1 MDFTLKEVWRRT
13 LCCLV
18 SLVILQLLGDTV
30 SVANGEFLH
39 KNDTNISEDSTA
51 AIMDKE
57 APEENN
63 EGGEVRCHCNLP
75 RCVTVGYMCKS
86 SLGAC
91 FTRPTPMPT
100 PAPATRRLYQR
111 RTPTHG
117 CLELLPEDRHAE
129 CATKAGVSNK
139 SIILRSQKTSAKMVE
154 TTSNSASRPTPSASP
169 TLPPADPN
177 LTCCSQDMCNY
188 RDLDVFIRVDKANTQ
203 KDYSRGESEMLETVW
218 FRAATIAVPIAGG
231 FILIVL
237 VFLAS
242 RMLAKE
248 NKRQRM
254 AQVINERYLKAPLY
268 PGGCAAEPLPP
279 PQHSLY
285 YHPPLL
291 KNISLGHVNLRAS
304 YEDKP
309 PSYRSP
315 GMHVCSLEEIRPLN
329 GVMGMPDGGGGG
341 LQGGVHWDQRGA
353 ESPLPS

>member
-1 MDFTLKEVWRRT
+1 MHQPPET
-13 LCCLV
+13 
-18 SLVILQLLGDTV
+18 S
-30 SVANGEFLH
+30 
-39 KNDTNISEDSTA
+39 ISPRVPPHCDSQTSYR
-51 AIMDKE
+51 D
-57 APEENN
+57 
-63 EGGEVRCHCNLP
+63 GGEVRCHCNLP

-86 SLGAC
+86 TLGAC

-188 RDLDVFIRVDKANTQ
+188 RDMDVFIRVDKTNTQ
-203 KDYSRGESEMLETVW
+203 IDYGRGESEMLETVW

-268 PGGCAAEPLPP
+268 PGGCVAEPLPP

-329 GVMGMPDGGGGG
+329 GVMGIPDGGGGG
-341 LQGGVHWDQRGA
+341 LQGGMHWDQRGA